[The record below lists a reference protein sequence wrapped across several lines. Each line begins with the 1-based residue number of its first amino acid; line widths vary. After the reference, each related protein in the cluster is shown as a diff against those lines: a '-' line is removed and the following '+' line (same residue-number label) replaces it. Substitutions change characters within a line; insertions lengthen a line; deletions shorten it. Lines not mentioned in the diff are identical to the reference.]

1 MTAPLV
7 GRKVKIAGVTSKPEL
22 NGLQGIAVSFDDAK
36 GRYSVRLD
44 KGETIS
50 LKPSALE
57 AVDAGG
63 AGTGGFP
70 GMGGMGGMGGM
81 PGMMG
86 GGLPAMLA
94 RLLAGGGGG
103 LPSLPGG
110 LQPQHLLMAAVG
122 IFFMLPRLGIGVM
135 PALLLGGAGVA
146 VYSSAANGRG
156 ASGIMDG
163 GRRLLGTVS
172 SVLGR
177 VTGRQISPM
186 QAMFLLTAAAFLVYK
201 FVLSS
206 GSGDSFFSSPSPP
219 NSQAGFAAC
228 ALSAAQPSNGLNA

>member
-1 MTAPLV
+1 
-7 GRKVKIAGVTSKPEL
+7 
-22 NGLQGIAVSFDDAK
+22 
-36 GRYSVRLD
+36 
-44 KGETIS
+44 
-50 LKPSALE
+50 
-57 AVDAGG
+57 
-63 AGTGGFP
+63 
-70 GMGGMGGMGGM
+70 
-81 PGMMG
+81 MG

-156 ASGIMDG
+156 ASGIMDA

-206 GSGDSFFSSPSPP
+206 SSGGSFFSSPSPP
-219 NSQAGFAAC
+219 NSQAGFGAYSKGYRDGKQKNPYDPISDEVTSSSSGGGGGWGIGRMLTMAM
-228 ALSAAQPSNGLNA
+228 AGQMVYQLGGQPWSVPNLMANARNMSPMQGMILLNLISGLFG